1 MHLPRSYQ
9 LDHCEQSTVCG
20 RQTAMLVDLQHHRL
34 QTVILPNVIRILTQV
49 LNFNQHTLLKP
60 YKNVNY
66 LIKITE

>member
-1 MHLPRSYQ
+1 MHLPRSYL

-34 QTVILPNVIRILTQV
+34 QTVILLNVMRILAQI

-60 YKNVNY
+60 NNNFNY
-66 LIKITE
+66 LTKITE